1 MAADGADRAGKAA
14 VADRGRPAVELPAEV
29 RRLWGADDRPRRGP
43 KPALTLDQITT
54 AAIGLADAEGLAA
67 VSMARVAETL
77 GYSSMALYRYV
88 AGKDELLM
96 LMSDATAPD
105 PPDLSGAGSW
115 RDALELWAMSQIG
128 MVVRR
133 PWYLDLPLAG
143 VLPGP
148 QRTKWIDAAFGAMA
162 GLDAPFETKLRVIG
176 LLAQHVLGEARV
188 TVESQRSASASA
200 ARAGGLPP
208 GTPVSEIPPELLA
221 AADPYADF
229 ETVLASYADPELYPA
244 LFAALQAVGGDVAQ
258 PAPRGWR
265 EEAAIGVG
273 VLLDGIE
280 LLLERAAGR

>member
-1 MAADGADRAGKAA
+1 
-14 VADRGRPAVELPAEV
+14 
-29 RRLWGADDRPRRGP
+29 
-43 KPALTLDQITT
+43 
-54 AAIGLADAEGLAA
+54 
-67 VSMARVAETL
+67 MARWRKTL

-115 RDALELWAMSQIG
+115 RDALELWAMSPDRDG
-128 MVVRR
+128 GGPTLVPRS
-133 PWYLDLPLAG
+133 PLAG

-188 TVESQRSASASA
+188 TVESQRSAAASA
-200 ARAGGLPP
+200 ARAGGLPV
-208 GTPVSEIPPELLA
+208 GTPVSEIPPGA
-221 AADPYADF
+221 AGRRRPVRRFRDSARQ
-229 ETVLASYADPELYPA
+229 LRRSRA
-244 LFAALQAVGGDVAQ
+244 LPRPVRGAPGGRGDVAQ
-258 PAPRGWR
+258 PASQGWR